1 MAETI
6 EAPEATDFTKSSKSL
21 ASRLNWLR
29 AGVLGANDGI
39 VSVAGILMGVAGA
52 AATSDVVETQHLF
65 ISGLAGLVA
74 GAFAMAGGEY
84 VSVSTQKDTEL
95 GAVKKVRHLLDT
107 DMDRALTDLA
117 GTYEEQGFSKK
128 EATSI
133 AKTLTDHDAI
143 GTHTQAR
150 YGISAHEQTS
160 PWAAAFA
167 SFIAFTAGALIPMLA
182 MASPPNIRVAATLIA
197 VTLALALTGVVSAWL
212 GQASKMRALVRNI
225 IVGALAMSVTYGIG
239 ILVGMLGI
247 PMLGH

>member
-1 MAETI
+1 MAETTQT
-6 EAPEATDFTKSSKSL
+6 TDFTKSSKSM

-52 AATSDVVETQHLF
+52 AATSEVVETKHLF

-107 DMDRALTDLA
+107 DKDRALKDLA
-117 GTYEEQGFSKK
+117 GTYQEQGLSKK
-128 EATSI
+128 MASSVAEA
-133 AKTLTDHDAI
+133 LTDHDAI
-143 GTHTQAR
+143 GVHTQAR

-182 MASPPNIRVAATLIA
+182 MASPESIRVVVTLIA
-197 VTLALALTGVVSAWL
+197 VTVALALTGVVSAWL
-212 GQASKMRALVRNI
+212 GQASKIRALLRNCF
-225 IVGALAMSVTYGIG
+225 VGAMTMGITYAVG
-239 ILVGMLGI
+239 ILVGHLGFS
-247 PMLGH
+247 MLGH